1 MGLLPIPSEIIV
13 KTVSSTKSKVI
24 RQIRGNL
31 RHKEGTHDDK
41 ILRKTCLQMSEYL
54 FTGEKANF
62 KKTDELIDNMHRS
75 ILYLQKR
82 KRKLL

>member
-13 KTVSSTKSKVI
+13 KTVSYTKSKVI

-31 RHKEGTHDDK
+31 KHNEGTHDDK
-41 ILRKTCLQMSEYL
+41 ILRKTCLQMSKYL
-54 FTGEKANF
+54 FTGVKADFQN
-62 KKTDELIDNMHRS
+62 TDDLIDNMHRS